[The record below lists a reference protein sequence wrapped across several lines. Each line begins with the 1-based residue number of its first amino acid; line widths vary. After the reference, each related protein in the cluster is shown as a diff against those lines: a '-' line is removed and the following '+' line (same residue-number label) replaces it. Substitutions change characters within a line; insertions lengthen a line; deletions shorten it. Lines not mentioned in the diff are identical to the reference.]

1 MAKLARLPTADGA
14 TDATKVRAPR
24 LRTRYYAFLSY
35 SHRDKEL
42 ADWLHR
48 ELEKFRVPNSL
59 AGKLTANGVVP
70 KRLAPVFRDQQDLSA
85 GGDLAQE
92 IKAALAGSQFLIVLC
107 SPTAATSRWTNQE
120 IESFKRTRP
129 EGCVLAAVVAGEPF
143 ASDVPG
149 HEEEECFPPALRFKY
164 DRRGHQTAKR
174 AEPLAADF
182 RESGEGQRVA
192 FLKLVAGMLGVGLD
206 ELVQRDTTRRHRRMA
221 WLAAASLGSMAG
233 SSTLAVTAF
242 QARNEAREQRREAE
256 GLIGFMLG
264 VGLDELVQRDTTRRH
279 RRMAWLAAASLGGM
293 AVTSTLAVTAFQ
305 ARNEAREQRRE
316 AEGLIGF
323 MLGDLKAKL
332 EPVGKL
338 DALDGVGSRVLAYY
352 SKIGTKDLSDAAL
365 AQRSQALSL
374 MAGVASA
381 RGDINGSTKLYREA
395 MAGTAEAVAR
405 SPDDA
410 NALFE
415 HAQNVFYYGQIAHEQ
430 GDFRTAEQSMR
441 EYKRLALKM
450 VALQPDSMKYRME
463 EQYAETNL
471 GVVLSDLRRFSEATA
486 QFRRALAT
494 MEAVATADPRNTG
507 YQQSVAESL
516 AWLSDAEAAT
526 GNYQAAVAQRRR
538 QIEILDR
545 LAAATGDVSYQQRL
559 IPAHRQL
566 GRLLIDQ
573 GEMQPATEQLRTAVA
588 LSDVLIPKEPAN
600 AVWKEYAYRARIDLA
615 WALLALGRTDEAA
628 TENQRACQL
637 VAELN
642 RRVPIKYVWKQGA
655 SYCLMVQARIASD
668 RGDALASLKAAQG
681 AAQILQTVRS
691 GDAVN
696 DAYLRANA
704 WRLIGDA
711 QRQSANMSAATAAWS
726 TGLQQLP
733 ADVAEQPFEMSVR
746 AQLLKRLGR
755 NGEAAAAEMRLRS
768 IGFRSAA

>member
-1 MAKLARLPTADGA
+1 MAKLARLPTADSA
-14 TDATKVRAPR
+14 TDAARPRAPR

-48 ELEKFRVPNSL
+48 ELEKFRVPSSL
-59 AGKLTANGVVP
+59 TGKLTANGVVP
-70 KRLAPVFRDQQDLSA
+70 KRLAPIFRDQQDLSA
-85 GGDLAQE
+85 GGDLAEE

-143 ASDVPG
+143 ASDLRG
-149 HEEEECFPPALRFKY
+149 HEDEECFPPALRYKY

-182 RESGEGQRVA
+182 RATGEGQRMA
-192 FLKLVAGMLGVGLD
+192 FLKLVAG
-206 ELVQRDTTRRHRRMA
+206 
-221 WLAAASLGSMAG
+221 
-233 SSTLAVTAF
+233 
-242 QARNEAREQRREAE
+242 
-256 GLIGFMLG
+256 MLG

-332 EPVGKL
+332 EPIGKL

-352 SKIGTKDLSDAAL
+352 SKLGTSDLSDAAL

-381 RGDINGSTKLYREA
+381 RGDTEGSVKLYREA
-395 MAGTAEAVAR
+395 MAGTEEAVR
-405 SPDDA
+405 RNPNDA
-410 NALFE
+410 NALFD
-415 HAQNVFYYGQIAHEQ
+415 HAQNVFYTGQIAHEG
-430 GDFRTAEQSMR
+430 GDFSTAERSMR
-441 EYKRLALKM
+441 EYKRLALRM

-471 GVVLSDLRRFSEATA
+471 GVVLSDLRRYPEATA
-486 QFRRALAT
+486 QFQRALAT
-494 MEAVATADPRNTG
+494 MEAVATADPGNKG

-516 AWLSDAEAAT
+516 AWLADAEAAT
-526 GNYQAAVAQRRR
+526 GNYEAAIAQRRR
-538 QIEILDR
+538 QIQILEK
-545 LAAATGDVSYQQRL
+545 LWLSTADVSYQQRL

-566 GRLLIDQ
+566 GRLLLDQ
-573 GEMQPATEQLRTAVA
+573 GKNQEAIGELRAAVA
-588 LSDVLIPKEPAN
+588 QAEALIPKEPTN
-600 AVWKEYAYRARIDLA
+600 AVWREYDYRARLDLA
-615 WALLALGRTDEAA
+615 RALLVTGQTGEAA
-628 TENQRACQL
+628 LHNQAACQL
-637 VAELN
+637 IAGLN
-642 RRVPIKYVWKQGA
+642 QRPAVKPLWRQGSA
-655 SYCLMVQARIASD
+655 FCLAQRARISLANGDVRGALQSSQDAAS
-668 RGDALASLKAAQG
+668 
-681 AAQILQTVRS
+681 ILQTVKS
-691 GDAVN
+691 GDPVN

-704 WRLIGDA
+704 WRIVGDIYA
-711 QRQSANMSAATAAWS
+711 RSGDRAGAAAAWAR
-726 TGLQQLP
+726 GLAQLP
-733 ADVAEQPFEMSVR
+733 RGAAEQPFETSVR
-746 AQLLKRLGR
+746 AELLKRVGR
-755 NGEAAAAEMRLRS
+755 GNEAAKADARLRS
-768 IGFRSAA
+768 IGFQSVA